1 MKNDKKTNKIS
12 LFIYCK
18 IKSTLLESGKNIP
31 TSWTEIVNISLTLCV
46 IPLAALLVAGCSNT
60 SSRQPVKP
68 IATPLTSQQQAEQE
82 RAASEQARIESCRQ
96 ALDSLKEV
104 NPQQAT
110 KLSNDFNALVR
121 AASQY
126 NSVREKV
133 ADPTRLGIDSMYQ
146 FKSIKLCA
154 DIQKTLIDSL
164 VQRGESK
171 QP

>member
-1 MKNDKKTNKIS
+1 M
-12 LFIYCK
+12 
-18 IKSTLLESGKNIP
+18 
-31 TSWTEIVNISLTLCV
+31 NISLTLRV

-68 IATPLTSQQQAEQE
+68 IATQQQAEQE

>member
-1 MKNDKKTNKIS
+1 M
-12 LFIYCK
+12 
-18 IKSTLLESGKNIP
+18 
-31 TSWTEIVNISLTLCV
+31 NISLTFRV

-68 IATPLTSQQQAEQE
+68 IATPLTSQQQAEQERE

>member
-1 MKNDKKTNKIS
+1 M
-12 LFIYCK
+12 
-18 IKSTLLESGKNIP
+18 
-31 TSWTEIVNISLTLCV
+31 NISLTFRV

-82 RAASEQARIESCRQ
+82 RAASEQARIESCRR

>member
-1 MKNDKKTNKIS
+1 M
-12 LFIYCK
+12 
-18 IKSTLLESGKNIP
+18 
-31 TSWTEIVNISLTLCV
+31 NISLTLRV

-68 IATPLTSQQQAEQE
+68 IATPLTTQQQAEQE

-121 AASQY
+121 
-126 NSVREKV
+126 
-133 ADPTRLGIDSMYQ
+133 
-146 FKSIKLCA
+146 
-154 DIQKTLIDSL
+154 
-164 VQRGESK
+164 
-171 QP
+171 

>member
-1 MKNDKKTNKIS
+1 M
-12 LFIYCK
+12 
-18 IKSTLLESGKNIP
+18 
-31 TSWTEIVNISLTLCV
+31 NISLTLRV
-46 IPLAALLVAGCSNT
+46 IPLAALSVAGCSNT

-126 NSVREKV
+126 NSVREKWRILPGL
-133 ADPTRLGIDSMYQ
+133 ALTPCISLNPSN
-146 FKSIKLCA
+146 CA
-154 DIQKTLIDSL
+154 PISRK
-164 VQRGESK
+164 R
-171 QP
+171 

>member
-1 MKNDKKTNKIS
+1 M
-12 LFIYCK
+12 
-18 IKSTLLESGKNIP
+18 
-31 TSWTEIVNISLTLCV
+31 NISLTLRV

-60 SSRQPVKP
+60 SSRP
-68 IATPLTSQQQAEQE
+68 TPLTSQQQAEQE

>member
-1 MKNDKKTNKIS
+1 M
-12 LFIYCK
+12 
-18 IKSTLLESGKNIP
+18 
-31 TSWTEIVNISLTLCV
+31 NISPTLRI
-46 IPLAALLVAGCSNT
+46 IPLAAFLLVGCSNT
-60 SSRQPVKP
+60 SSRQQVKP
-68 IATPLTSQQQAEQE
+68 ITTPLTSQQQAEQE
-82 RAASEQARIESCRQ
+82 RAASEQERIESCRK
-96 ALDSLKEV
+96 ALDSLKEA

-110 KLSNDFNALVR
+110 KLSNEFNALVR
-121 AASQY
+121 SASQY
-126 NSVREKV
+126 NNVRDKV

>member
-1 MKNDKKTNKIS
+1 M
-12 LFIYCK
+12 
-18 IKSTLLESGKNIP
+18 
-31 TSWTEIVNISLTLCV
+31 NISLTLRV

-68 IATPLTSQQQAEQE
+68 IATPLTSQQQAEQERAEQE